1 MSRKARS
8 GRLASLG
15 QLLPLAVKG
24 LRLERAVVE
33 QQLLGLWPE
42 IAGAKLAAHT
52 RAIKLERG
60 VLVVAVDDPGW
71 LAQLVFLKPKLLA
84 KVAGRARKGAITDL
98 RFTLGRTGPS
108 RS

>member
-15 QLLPLAVKG
+15 QLLPRAVKN
-24 LRLERAVVE
+24 LRLGSVVE
-33 QQLLGLWPE
+33 EQRLLALWPDV
-42 IAGAKLAAHT
+42 AGAKLAEHT
-52 RAIKLERG
+52 RAVSLDRG

-84 KVAGRARKGAITDL
+84 KVAGRVKKGAVKDL
-98 RFTLGRTGPS
+98 RFTLGRTGPG

>member
-24 LRLERAVVE
+24 LRLQRAVTE
-33 QQLLGLWPE
+33 QHLLGLWPE

-60 VLVVAVDDPGW
+60 VLVVAVDDSGW

-84 KVAGRARKGAITDL
+84 RVAGRTKKGAVRDL
-98 RFTLGRTGPS
+98 RFTLGRTGRA